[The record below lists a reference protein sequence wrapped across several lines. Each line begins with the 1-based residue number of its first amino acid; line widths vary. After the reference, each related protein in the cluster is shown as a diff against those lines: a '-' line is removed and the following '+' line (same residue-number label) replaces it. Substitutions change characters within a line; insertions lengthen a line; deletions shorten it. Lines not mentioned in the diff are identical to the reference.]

1 MVVSV
6 PPLSAGSFAASEE
19 IERLAKN
26 SNSSISSSSL
36 PKPHQTAE
44 NQKRQ
49 NSAFLDWTQNR
60 NVKDQDAQEARVDIS
75 SDNLSEPLSR
85 EEFDVLI
92 EAHRQQIV
100 LYLISMVQNITDA
113 EDLCQKCCVIMWQ
126 KSSEY
131 DRRKSF
137 LPWACGIARLE
148 SYNYRRS
155 RSTER
160 LQFGSD
166 VLNLLATSLEEIGNS
181 NQDQR
186 LSALKNVSRLCR
198 NWSSR
203 SSDGFTG
210 KGILSSRLPVIWGV
224 HPGRFITGCICCV
237 VVFGVVSL
245 ESCRREIEVLC

>member
-1 MVVSV
+1 MSVVSV
-6 PPLSAGSFAASEE
+6 PPLSVGSAAAPES

-26 SNSSISSSSL
+26 TNSSFPAGPL
-36 PKPHQTAE
+36 PKPRNEKEADSEQLQSAVFGDWE
-44 NQKRQ
+44 Q
-49 NSAFLDWTQNR
+49 NETLSA
-60 NVKDQDAQEARVDIS
+60 QDDLGEMS
-75 SDNLSEPLSR
+75 SKEFPEPLSR

-92 EAHRQQIV
+92 EKHRQQIV
-100 LYLISMVQNITDA
+100 LYLISMVQNIADA

-166 VLNLLATSLEEIGNS
+166 VLQLLATSLEEMGNS
-181 NQDQR
+181 SQDQR
-186 LSALKNVSRLCR
+186 LSALKKCVTALPELEQSFLRRIYWEGNSFESIAADLGCSPRTFYNRMYLLRRRLWRCVSR
-198 NWSSR
+198 
-203 SSDGFTG
+203 
-210 KGILSSRLPVIWGV
+210 KLSEE
-224 HPGRFITGCICCV
+224 H
-237 VVFGVVSL
+237 
-245 ESCRREIEVLC
+245 